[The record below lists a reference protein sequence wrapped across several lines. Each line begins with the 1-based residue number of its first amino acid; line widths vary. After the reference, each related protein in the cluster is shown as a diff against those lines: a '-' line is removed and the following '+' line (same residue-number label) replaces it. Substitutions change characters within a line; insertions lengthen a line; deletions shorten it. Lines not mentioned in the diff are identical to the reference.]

1 VNGVSTQIFGV
12 LIVAIGVWIIHL
24 GRKSA
29 VKLRQAE
36 HWPTTQAKIIKSE
49 VRKRPGANAKF
60 RFKIKYQYEVQDKQY
75 TNNDIAIGGEIRSG
89 RILAEKQQ
97 AKYPEGSTQT
107 VFYNPDDAR
116 EAYLEPVVE
125 GGGRLELFGGIGAIF
140 IGVLL
145 VTGLIGQ

>member
-1 VNGVSTQIFGV
+1 MNGVSTQLFGLFMV
-12 LIVAIGVWIIHL
+12 TMGVWMIHL

-29 VKLRQAE
+29 VKLKQAE

-60 RFKIKYQYEVQDKQY
+60 RFKIEYEYEVHDKQY
-75 TNNDIAIGGEIRSG
+75 TNNDIAIGGKIRSG

-97 AKYPEGSTQT
+97 TKYPEGSIQT
-107 VFYNPDDAR
+107 VFYNPDNAR
-116 EAYLEPVVE
+116 EAYLEPVIE
-125 GGGRLELFGGIGAIF
+125 GGGRLELLGGIGAII